1 MPRFTYYLPQRLV
14 MKYKNPFI
22 HGTLMIKKKVLLKVG
37 GYDER
42 FYYSQDYKLYS
53 DLLEAKIQ
61 LSFYKRTAVCFKFT
75 KQYILKQTKRKKYY
89 FDCVKKDKIPKFV
102 I

>member
-1 MPRFTYYLPQRLV
+1 MPRFTYYLPQRMV

-53 DLLEAKIQ
+53 DLL
-61 LSFYKRTAVCFKFT
+61 
-75 KQYILKQTKRKKYY
+75 KQKYNYHFIKEPLYVLNLQNNISSNKRKEQKYY
-89 FDCVKKDKIPKFV
+89 FDCVKKDKIPKFGN
-102 I
+102 